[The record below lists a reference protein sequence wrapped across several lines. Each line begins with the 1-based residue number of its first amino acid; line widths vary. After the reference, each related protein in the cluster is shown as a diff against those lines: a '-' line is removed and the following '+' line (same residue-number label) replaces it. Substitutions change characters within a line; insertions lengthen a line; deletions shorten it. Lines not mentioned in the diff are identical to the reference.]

1 MDLPHA
7 TIEEFAAGLYAHRVL
22 LPSLSRDQTEA
33 DQLASRLSLGLTL
46 PQLSARLRCVE
57 CGGPAALGQA
67 VATQG

>member
-1 MDLPHA
+1 MA
-7 TIEEFAAGLYAHRVL
+7 YAHRVL

-46 PQLSARLRCVE
+46 PE